1 MANNDIIRHDDIAE
15 VNVTKPFIEDLNAA
29 SNAVDVLEKHVISLA
44 KTGKSVLGNL
54 KFTDVESIKKLT
66 DETYKANK
74 AMEDAKNIAI
84 AKKQI
89 EDQLNAAL
97 QEQAAEIKKL
107 TEQIDALNVK
117 KEKTTK
123 LSVDERVEAERRTK
137 VAKEEARIN
146 NENAGA
152 YDRASAK
159 LLKMNRIYKDLVIS
173 GKENNTSTIAFK
185 KSLDELQ
192 ASVLKADHSVG
203 DFRRSVGNYA
213 SATNGLRIS
222 IGQIARELPSLSN
235 GFAIFASAIGNNIA
249 PASDAIAQ
257 FRAQQKAMAAEGK
270 ATQSLFSALGG
281 AIFNFQTGLL
291 IAVTLLTVFGKEIGE
306 FGKSLFSAKK
316 GVIDLDDASNTLAEN
331 RKKNLQGIQDEVVKL
346 EQLKTI
352 LNDGNESLQI
362 KKQAYVDLQ
371 KLVPSLTNLTYEQAI
386 AQGVLNSSIQ
396 RELELLDLRAEF
408 EALNS
413 NIVEQKKAA
422 IAQKKLDDQKRLI
435 ILLDEQKRLE
445 FDIEQINAGK
455 GGYDVQAI
463 TDRYAANAKEI
474 EQLKKSDVEK
484 AEIVHKRILQL
495 EAEIKAQDD
504 LARAAIEN
512 AKKRK
517 KAEEDALKDSIKSAH
532 ETFLALE
539 NEMVLSDEADERLKE
554 RERKAAEADKKYQ
567 EDQDKQNIKQAEEY
581 RKKQFEEAEEAR
593 KKEKERLEQFEKDK
607 QAIANKSVQI
617 LKSLLDK
624 QTAQRLSAIDRELN
638 ASKKREDELR
648 NNARISAQDKERNL
662 AFEERKQAELAAK
675 REKQIKRQLQQEK
688 ALAIIKMISNGNAS
702 GAKNIS
708 DLVNSIPSFLE
719 GTEDTGIAN
728 NPLDKDGGRLVVVH
742 NKERIF
748 TKEQNRKVGDLSNN
762 DAANILHQF
771 NLGQLI
777 NPTQFD
783 KMPMVNIISDNAQ
796 VAKLNELSQKLDTL
810 NNTIKSQPIKD
821 QAFDEVNKMIVTT
834 IKTSGRTEIT
844 RHKPRFNG

>member
-15 VNVTKPFIEDLNAA
+15 SNVTKPFIDDLNAA
-29 SNAVDVLEKHVISLA
+29 SNAVDVLEKHVQSLA

-54 KFTDVESIKKLT
+54 KFSDVESIKKLT

-74 AMEDAKNIAI
+74 AMEDAKNIAT

-89 EDQLNAAL
+89 EDQLNAAIN
-97 QEQAAEIKKL
+97 EQAEQIKKL
-107 TEQIDALNVK
+107 TEQLESLNAK
-117 KEKTTK
+117 KERTAK
-123 LSVDERVEAERRTK
+123 LSVDERVEAERRNK
-137 VAKEEARIN
+137 LAKEEARIN

-152 YDRASAK
+152 YDRASAR

-192 ASVLKADHSVG
+192 ATVLKADNSVG
-203 DFRRSVGNYA
+203 DFRRNVGNYS

-249 PASDAIAQ
+249 PASDAISQ
-257 FRAQQKAMAAEGK
+257 FRAQQKALAAEGK
-270 ATQSLFSALGG
+270 ATQSLFSALSG

-291 IAVTLLTVFGKEIGE
+291 IGVTLLTVYGKEIGE
-306 FGKSLFSAKK
+306 WGKSLFSAKK
-316 GVIDLDDASNTLAEN
+316 GVIDLDEASNTLAEN
-331 RKKNLQGIQDEVVKL
+331 RIKNLQGIQDEVVKL
-346 EQLKTI
+346 EQLKAI
-352 LNDGNESLQI
+352 LNDGNASLEI

-371 KLVPSLTNLTYEQAI
+371 KLVPSLTNLTYDQAI
-386 AQGVLNSSIQ
+386 AQNVLNESIQ
-396 RELELLDLRAEF
+396 RELKLLDLRAEF

-422 IAQKKLDDQKRLI
+422 IAQKKLNDQKRLI
-435 ILLDEQKRLE
+435 LLLDEQKRLE

-463 TDRYAANAKEI
+463 TDRYTANAKEI

-484 AEIVHKRILQL
+484 ARLVQDQILRL
-495 EAEIKAQDD
+495 ESEGKAQDD
-504 LARAAIEN
+504 AAV
-512 AKKRK
+512 AAK
-517 KAEEDALKDSIKSAH
+517 KAEEEKIKAAKERAKEAEKLKRW
-532 ETFLALE
+532 LADQERDL
-539 NEMVLSDEADERLKE
+539 ADENDKE
-554 RERKAAEADKKYQ
+554 AERIRKKQFKELEDQRKYQ
-567 EDQDKQNIKQAEEY
+567 EDQDKQNLA
-581 RKKQFEEAEEAR
+581 EAERIR
-593 KKEKERLEQFEKDK
+593 KEMAEKDAKDKEDEKKRLEQFEKDK
-607 QAIANKSVQI
+607 QAIASKSVQI
-617 LKSLLDK
+617 LKNIVER
-624 QTAQRLSAIDRELN
+624 QTAQELTSIDRELA

-648 NNARISAQDKERNL
+648 NNARISAQDRDRTI

-688 ALAIIKMISNGNAS
+688 ALAIIKMISNGNAT

-708 DLVNSIPSFLE
+708 DLVNSLPSFKE
-719 GTEDTGIAN
+719 GTEDTGIVS
-728 NPLDKDGGRLVVVH
+728 NPLDSDGGRLVVVH

-748 TKEQNRKVGDLSNN
+748 TKEQNRKAGDLSNEA
-762 DAANILHQF
+762 AANILHQF

-783 KMPMVNIISDNAQ
+783 KMPMVNIVSDNIQ

-810 NNTIKSQPIKD
+810 NQTIKTRPIKD

-834 IKTSGRTEIT
+834 IKTSGRTDIT
-844 RHKPRFNG
+844 KHKPRFNG

>member
-15 VNVTKPFIEDLNAA
+15 ANVTKPFIEDLNAA

-107 TEQIDALNVK
+107 TEQIDALNTK
-117 KEKTTK
+117 KERSTK
-123 LSVDERVEAERRTK
+123 LSVEERVEAERRNK
-137 VAKEEARIN
+137 LAKEEARIN

-213 SATNGLRIS
+213 NATNGLRMS

-249 PASDAIAQ
+249 PASDAISQ
-257 FRAQQKAMAAEGK
+257 FRAQQKALAAEGK
-270 ATQSLFSALGG
+270 ETQSLFSALGG

-291 IAVTLLTVFGKEIGE
+291 IAVTLMTVFGKEIGE

-346 EQLKTI
+346 EQLKAI
-352 LNDGNESLQI
+352 LNDGNASLQI

-371 KLVPSLTNLTYEQAI
+371 SLVPSLTNLTYEQAI

-422 IAQKKLDDQKRLI
+422 IAQKKLDDQKKLT
-435 ILLDEQKRLE
+435 LLLAEQKRLE

-455 GGYDVQAI
+455 GGYDVDAI
-463 TDRYAANAKEI
+463 TKRYEANAKEI

-484 AEIVHKRILQL
+484 ARLVQDQILRL
-495 EAEIKAQDD
+495 ESEGKAQDD
-504 LARAAIEN
+504 LAKAAMEA
-512 AKKRK
+512 AKK
-517 KAEEDALKDSIKSAH
+517 KAKADKDAAKENERLFK
-532 ETFLALE
+532 ETFDQME
-539 NEMVLSDEADERLKE
+539 KEMVLEFEAQERFDERA
-554 RERKAAEADKKYQ
+554 RKAAEAERKYQ
-567 EDQDKQNIKQAEEY
+567 EDQDKQNLEQAEKY
-581 RKKQFEEAEEAR
+581 RKKMFEDAENAER
-593 KKEKERLEQFEKDK
+593 DEKKRLEQLEKDK
-607 QAIANKSVQI
+607 QAITNKSVQI
-617 LKSLLDK
+617 LKTILDR
-624 QTAQRLSAIDRELN
+624 QTAQKLTSIDRELN

-719 GTEDTGIAN
+719 GTEDTGVAN
-728 NPLDKDGGRLVVVH
+728 NALDKDGGRLVVVH

-783 KMPMVNIISDNAQ
+783 KMPMVNIVSDNIQ
-796 VAKLNELSQKLDTL
+796 VAKLNELSKKLDTL
-810 NNTIKSQPIKD
+810 NNTIKSQPVKD
-821 QAFDEVNKMIVTT
+821 QAFDEINKMILT
-834 IKTSGRTEIT
+834 ITKTPGKTEIT
-844 RHKPRFNG
+844 SHKPRFNG